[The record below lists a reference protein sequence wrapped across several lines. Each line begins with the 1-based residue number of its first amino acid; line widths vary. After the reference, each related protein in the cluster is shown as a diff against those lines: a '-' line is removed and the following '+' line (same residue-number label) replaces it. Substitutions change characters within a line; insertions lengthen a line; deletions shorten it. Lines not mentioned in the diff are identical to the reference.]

1 MVQGVAKMRK
11 LITAASMALA
21 LTAAPI
27 AQAGQAERASAP
39 VEQAS
44 EIGGSSTLLY
54 LLLAVLLSGVVSIG
68 DIFGDDDDP
77 DSP

>member
-1 MVQGVAKMRK
+1 MRRLLGTAGV
-11 LITAASMALA
+11 ALA
-21 LTAAPI
+21 LAGGSI
-27 AQAGQAERASAP
+27 AQAAEAPRAAAP
-39 VEQAS
+39 VEGAS

-54 LLLAVLLSGVVSIG
+54 ILIAVLLSGVVSIG